1 MTVRNE
7 YPIEKGGGSV
17 QFLNP
22 TKGTLTLDEV
32 VTDILDFVG
41 TGPGDTFKVVVGSD
55 SQNRYERGITMF
67 VTAIIVHRVGK
78 GAKYYVM
85 RRPSREIRS
94 LRQRM
99 FTEVSYSLLLCQEI
113 SQRLPELCGKN
124 MEVHLDIGEKGATKS
139 LIKEIVGWVTSSG
152 YTAKVKP
159 NSFGASKVADRYTRS
174 LG

>member
-1 MTVRNE
+1 M
-7 YPIEKGGGSV
+7 

-32 VTDILDFVG
+32 IGDICEFVG
-41 TGPGDTFKVVVGSD
+41 AGPDDAYKVVIGSD
-55 SQNRYERGITMF
+55 SQNRYDRGITMF

-78 GAKYYVM
+78 GARYYIH

-94 LRQRM
+94 LKQRM
-99 FTEVSYSLLLCQEI
+99 FTEASYSLLLCQEMSEKI
-113 SQRLPELCGKN
+113 PQICG
-124 MEVHLDIGEKGATKS
+124 EHLEIHLDVGEKGATKS
-139 LIKEIVGWVTSSG
+139 LIKEIVGWVTASG

-159 NSFGASKVADRYTRS
+159 NAFGASKVADRYTRS